1 MECFP
6 DEVLDA
12 PPKQHPVC
20 EWQPQPDGIPEPPT
34 KKQCCGDLRDSL
46 LEVMAKQRVTENG
59 SDNDRGVYSPEDQ
72 VLLHAEDCAV
82 AAPAAVTA

>member
-34 KKQCCGDLRDSL
+34 KKQCCDDLRDRRVV
-46 LEVMAKQRVTENG
+46 VMTNQLITENG
-59 SDNDRGVYSPEDQ
+59 VDDGRGADSHEDQ

-82 AAPAAVTA
+82 ATPVTA